1 MKTTTAIE
9 IKRPEVTEN
18 KVIKGL
24 GILQVYVPRTCFK
37 GGTVKFF
44 DDSQLIK
51 KHSK

>member
-1 MKTTTAIE
+1 MKSTTAIE

-18 KVIKGL
+18 KVVKEL
-24 GILQVYVPRTCFK
+24 GVLQVYVPKTCFK

-51 KHSK
+51 SK

>member
-1 MKTTTAIE
+1 MKMTTAIE

-18 KVIKGL
+18 KAISKL
-24 GILQVYVPRTCFK
+24 GILQVYVPKTCFK
-37 GGTVKFF
+37 GGSVKFF

>member
-18 KVIKGL
+18 KVVKEL
-24 GILQVYVPRTCFK
+24 GVLQVYVPKTCFK

-51 KHSK
+51 SK

>member
-18 KVIKGL
+18 KAISKL
-24 GILQVYVPRTCFK
+24 GILQVYVPKTCFK
-37 GGTVKFF
+37 GGSVKFF

-51 KHSK
+51 ASEG

>member
-18 KVIKGL
+18 KVVNEL
-24 GILQVYVPRTCFK
+24 GVLQVYVPKTCFK